1 MVEDLNFHKVKK
13 LFFVIIF
20 FIFFSTNLFAQ
31 NLKFKKLVV
40 LNDPWGSSFL
50 NNQKLII
57 TEKSGKIKIIDIL
70 QKKAVEVDHN
80 LNFLEHGQG
89 GLLDIL
95 YKEVSKES
103 SLYGAKNLF
112 KNSFDEFSAI
122 NLEDNI
128 SEFDLESINRSM
140 RVSIASDEEEMNKH
154 LSFLANVGSV
164 SPYVGLLGTVWG
176 IMTSFQGLSDAT
188 QATINAVA
196 PGISEALIAT
206 GMGLFAAIPAVVAF
220 NKFTSESERISQST
234 LIFAEE
240 LASIFYKKSINKK

>member
-1 MVEDLNFHKVKK
+1 MDDISVL
-13 LFFVIIF
+13 
-20 FIFFSTNLFAQ
+20 NLFIEAGMVVKIVMLLLFIASILSWIVIVERS
-31 NLKFKKLVV
+31 NFFRKIKNENDNFLKTF
-40 LNDPWGSSFL
+40 W
-50 NNQKLII
+50 
-57 TEKSGKIKIIDIL
+57 SGKD
-70 QKKAVEVDHN
+70 
-80 LNFLEHGQG
+80 
-89 GLLDIL
+89 LDIL

-220 NKFTSESERISQST
+220 NKFTSESETISQST

>member
-1 MVEDLNFHKVKK
+1 MDDISVL
-13 LFFVIIF
+13 
-20 FIFFSTNLFAQ
+20 NLFLEAGIVVKIVMLMLFIASILSWIVIVERS
-31 NLKFKKLVV
+31 NFFRKIKSDNDNFLKTF
-40 LNDPWGSSFL
+40 W
-50 NNQKLII
+50 
-57 TEKSGKIKIIDIL
+57 SGKD
-70 QKKAVEVDHN
+70 
-80 LNFLEHGQG
+80 
-89 GLLDIL
+89 LDIL

-122 NLEDNI
+122 NLEDSI
-128 SEFDLESINRSM
+128 LEFDLESINRSM

-220 NKFTSESERISQST
+220 NKFTSESETISQST

-240 LASIFYKKSINKK
+240 LASIFYKKSINKNNDL